1 MIVYKDMSF
10 CAYEFCPVR
19 TCHRHLDNIPWK
31 ELPKGM
37 GVSAAKLWGS
47 EPDCPA
53 TEPMVMLHI
62 LTEEKL
68 KNE

>member
-1 MIVYKDMSF
+1 
-10 CAYEFCPVR
+10 
-19 TCHRHLDNIPWK
+19 
-31 ELPKGM
+31 M

-47 EPDCPA
+47 ESDCPA

-68 KNE
+68 KND